1 MTTAPIDRLVRRLW
15 QTAVA
20 GTLTDMAD
28 AQLLARFQA
37 TRDPAA
43 FEAIVRRHGPLVLA
57 ACRQVLADDAD
68 VDDAFQ
74 ATFLVLL
81 HDAGKVRRAASLGSW
96 LFGVAHRTALR
107 ARVNAARRR
116 RLEALALRPEA
127 AAPP

>member
-1 MTTAPIDRLVRRLW
+1 MTTAPIDRLVRRLR

-20 GTLTDMAD
+20 GKLADPAD
-28 AQLLARFQA
+28 ADLLGRFQ
-37 TRDPAA
+37 TSRDPAA
-43 FEAIVRRHGPLVLA
+43 FEAIVRRHGPLVLT

-81 HDAGKVRRAASLGSW
+81 HDAGKVRRAEAIGSW

-107 ARVNAARRR
+107 
-116 RLEALALRPEA
+116 
-127 AAPP
+127 